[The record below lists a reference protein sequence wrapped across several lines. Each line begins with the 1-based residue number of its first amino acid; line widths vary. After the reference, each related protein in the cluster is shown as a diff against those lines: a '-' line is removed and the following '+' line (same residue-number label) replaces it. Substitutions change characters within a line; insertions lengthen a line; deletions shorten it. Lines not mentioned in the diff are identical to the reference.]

1 MGDIDRLISLSME
14 IEGFL
19 RVIANRDSQQARN
32 LLQAK
37 VDQFNALYSKSFA
50 GQEFD
55 GDGLEIVNEI
65 EIKRSENEK
74 AGAIAALG
82 SALAAAKGLAEG
94 DDDND
99 DDDDAPDSDEITI
112 DDNYLEL
119 SEAANEPVVDDDL
132 DIAGTLEPV
141 GPVEHNERLIG
152 AFTLNDS
159 FRFCRELFDGNQD
172 DFRDTL
178 EVLADMP
185 DLAEAQDYLYN
196 DLMWNPDDPDVKDF
210 MGILENNMNA

>member
-19 RVIANRDSQQARN
+19 RVISNRDSQQARN

-65 EIKRSENEK
+65 EIKRSEKEK

-99 DDDDAPDSDEITI
+99 DDDDATDSDEITI

-119 SEAANEPVVDDDL
+119 SEAANEPVVVDDL

>member
-119 SEAANEPVVDDDL
+119 SEAANEPVVDDEL
-132 DIAGTLEPV
+132 DIAGTLEPE

-159 FRFCRELFDGNQD
+159 FRFCRELSTAI
-172 DFRDTL
+172 RTTS
-178 EVLADMP
+178 AIP
-185 DLAEAQDYLYN
+185 SRCSPTCRT
-196 DLMWNPDDPDVKDF
+196 WPRRR
-210 MGILENNMNA
+210 ITCTTT

>member
-19 RVIANRDSQQARN
+19 RVISNRDSQQARN

-37 VDQFNALYSKSFA
+37 VDQFNTLYSRSFA

-65 EIKRSENEK
+65 EIKRSEKEK

-99 DDDDAPDSDEITI
+99 DDDDASDSDEITI

-119 SEAANEPVVDDDL
+119 SEAANEPVVDDNL
-132 DIAGTLEPV
+132 DIAGTLEPE

-172 DFRDTL
+172 DFHDTL